1 MTRYFGTDGVRAAI
15 NTGPMTA
22 ENIVRL
28 ALAAGRFF
36 MSQKHSA
43 SRQRPLVVIG
53 KDTRLSGYMVEA
65 ALQAGFASIGMDT
78 RLLGPLPTPAVANLT
93 RSLRAD
99 LGVMIS
105 ASHNPHHDN
114 GIKLFGPDG
123 YKLPDTTEDQIAS
136 IMDEHIVLAA
146 AADLGRAKRM
156 QDGLGRYI
164 EQVKG
169 AVPRNQRFSNLKV
182 VVDCANGAAY
192 RAAPDVLFEMGAEVI
207 PIAIS
212 PDGFNINH
220 NCGAVH
226 PMTMAEAVVTHQAD
240 IGLALDGDAD
250 RLIMADEKGQ
260 LINGDQCL
268 AVIAD
273 MMRRNNTL
281 KGNTVVGTLM
291 TNHGLGRYL
300 AESDIELMR
309 TKVGDRYILDA
320 MRQHDLNL
328 GGEPSGHVLMTDVA
342 TSGDGL
348 MTGLVMLSALMM
360 ADKPASQAL
369 QKFTETPQILLNIR
383 AMRRPDI
390 TKTLEDKAIKEAIQT
405 AQDALGASGRVVV
418 RPSGTEPLLR
428 IMVEAEDKSDMQE
441 WANQLEAV
449 ITNTLNAV
457 SA

>member
-36 MSQKHSA
+36 MSQKHSS

-169 AVPRNQRFSNLKV
+169 AVPRNQRFSDLKV

-226 PMTMAEAVVTHQAD
+226 PMTMSEAVVTHQAD